1 MENKKKNI
9 LSGKSFLIS
18 IITCLVAIGI
28 ATAFAVG
35 NTINDIEQNSLM
47 KANEQ
52 SQEPWLEQ
60 EETWEVVKPK
70 TDVEKSQDT
79 QPSQS
84 SQSQAQET
92 LETEQDN
99 RSSQQ
104 SLSVQYSMPIKGDTV
119 NAYSN
124 YELVYNE
131 TLKAWQT
138 HNGVDIA
145 GNLGDEVKACA
156 DGTVKEITN
165 DDLWGVCVIIEH
177 PDGIESHYNGLEKT
191 VLVKKGDK
199 VKAGQAIGGVGD
211 TAGVETLEKP
221 HLHFALKCK
230 DVWIDPFTMIKR

>member
-9 LSGKSFLIS
+9 LSGKSFVLS
-18 IITCLVAIGI
+18 IVTCLLAIGI

-35 NTINDIEQNSLM
+35 STINDIEENSLM
-47 KANEQ
+47 NAENQ
-52 SQEPWLEQ
+52 AQEPWLE

-70 TDVEKSQDT
+70 TDVEKSQDG

-84 SQSQAQET
+84 SQSDAQQT
-92 LETEQDN
+92 LENEQDN
-99 RSSQQ
+99 QSSQQ
-104 SLSVQYSMPIKGDTV
+104 SLSVQYSMPISGDV
-119 NAYSN
+119 VVPYSN
-124 YELVYNE
+124 YELVYNK

-165 DDLWGVCVIIEH
+165 DDLWGVCVVIEH
-177 PDGIESHYNGLEKT
+177 SDGIESHYNGLEKT

-199 VKAGQAIGGVGD
+199 VKSGQAIGGVGD

-230 DVWIDPFTMIKR
+230 DVWIDPFTMIKNK